1 MEWLPTGAKM
11 APDQTSSPYGSHPL
25 ASRDSWETEEV
36 EIMSRGIRD
45 FGIIGP
51 TGPKGPTYC
60 PYCRGGKPLMEEG
73 KPRDDDYNC
82 VWIDK
87 QGRLQ

>member
-1 MEWLPTGAKM
+1 
-11 APDQTSSPYGSHPL
+11 
-25 ASRDSWETEEV
+25 
-36 EIMSRGIRD
+36 MSRGIRD